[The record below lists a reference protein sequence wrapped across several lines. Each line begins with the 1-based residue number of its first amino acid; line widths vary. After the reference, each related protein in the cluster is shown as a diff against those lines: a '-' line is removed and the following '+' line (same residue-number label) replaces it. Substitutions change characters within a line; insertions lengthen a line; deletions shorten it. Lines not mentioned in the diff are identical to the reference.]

1 MMKQSNPG
9 EGGDLMNH
17 WPRFLAV
24 SLLLAS
30 PQFLAA
36 QQGDAAVGKTVFTKS
51 CAICHGAAGEGK
63 EAIAKALKAEMRHL
77 GSPGVQAKN
86 DDTLRKNVADG
97 VGKMKPIKS
106 LSEKDLSDT
115 IAYLRTLARK

>member
-1 MMKQSNPG
+1 
-9 EGGDLMNH
+9 MNH
-17 WPRFLAV
+17 WLRFLAG

-30 PQFLAA
+30 PQLLAA
-36 QQGDAAVGKTVFTKS
+36 QQGDAAAGKTIYTKS
-51 CAICHGAAGEGK
+51 CAACHGAAGEGK

-86 DDTLRKNVADG
+86 DGSLRKAVADG